1 MTDTTWS
8 TYESIR
14 SQSEYDTRNKIASE
28 LQEIIDRCLERGLN
42 NHFISGLE
50 LAKGKV
56 LRLTQEE
63 YLGLD
68 TNTLF

>member
-14 SQSEYDTRNKIASE
+14 SQSEYETRHKIAGE
-28 LQEIIDRCLERGLN
+28 LQEIIDRCAERGLN

-56 LRLTQEE
+56 LKLTNEE
-63 YLGLD
+63 YMGLD